1 MPVLLLIPLLVLV
14 VVALWALLLPVSLWA
29 RYRAG
34 RARRRAQGWVI
45 RANAWLLGVS
55 CALYLLSAWIASNW
69 VGHALR
75 DAALGGLAGIG
86 VGIVGLWLTRFEH
99 DDAGFHF
106 TPNRWLVLAL
116 TMLVAARIAAGLWL
130 AWRSSG
136 APTTAWLQ
144 AGSLFGVGGLLL
156 GYYLAYTWGLRA
168 RLPARGH
175 AAAPRGRT
183 FPDRFA

>member
-45 RANAWLLGVS
+45 RANAWLLVVS
-55 CALYLLSAWIASNW
+55 CALYGLSAWIASNW
-69 VGHALR
+69 VAHALR
-75 DAALGGLAGIG
+75 DAGLGGLAGIG
-86 VGIVGLWLTRFEH
+86 IGVVGLWLTRFEH
-99 DDAGFHF
+99 DASGFHF

-116 TMLVAARIAAGLWL
+116 TALVAARIAVGLWL
-130 AWRSSG
+130 AWRSAGSAAG
-136 APTTAWLQ
+136 PVEAWLR
-144 AGSLFGVGGLLL
+144 AGSLFGVGGVLL

-168 RLPARGH
+168 RLPRRQ
-175 AAAPRGRT
+175 AAPRLATR
-183 FPDRFA
+183 P

>member
-1 MPVLLLIPLLVLV
+1 MPVLLLVPLVVLV

-45 RANAWLLGVS
+45 RANAWLLAVS
-55 CALYLLSAWIASNW
+55 CLLFLLSAWVSSNW
-69 VGHALR
+69 VAHALR
-75 DAALGGLAGIG
+75 DATLGALGGVG

-99 DDAGFHF
+99 DASGYFF

-116 TMLVAARIAAGLWL
+116 TALVAVRLAAGLWL
-130 AWRSSG
+130 AWRSTDGAG
-136 APTTAWLQ
+136 APVEAWLQ
-144 AGSLFGVGGLLL
+144 AGSLFGVGGVLL

-168 RLPARGH
+168 RLPARGRLR
-175 AAAPRGRT
+175 AIA
-183 FPDRFA
+183 

>member
-1 MPVLLLIPLLVLV
+1 MPALLLIPLIVLL

-45 RANAWLLGVS
+45 RGNAWLLVVS
-55 CALYLLSAWIASNW
+55 CALYLLSAWIASGW
-69 VGHALR
+69 IEHALR

-99 DDAGFHF
+99 DDSGFFF

-116 TMLVAARIAAGLWL
+116 TVLVAARIAVGLWL
-130 AWRSSG
+130 AWRSTG
-136 APTTAWLQ
+136 AAAGHLDAWLQ
-144 AGSLFGVGGLLL
+144 AGSLFGVAGVLL

-168 RLPARGH
+168 RLPRR
-175 AAAPRGRT
+175 AAAARVAAR
-183 FPDRFA
+183 R

>member
-45 RANAWLLGVS
+45 RANAWLLAVS
-55 CALYLLSAWIASNW
+55 CGLYLLSAWIASNW
-69 VGHALR
+69 LGDALR
-75 DAALGGLAGIG
+75 DAVSGALAGIG
-86 VGIVGLWLTRFEH
+86 IGIVGLWLTCFEP
-99 DDAGFHF
+99 DDSGFHF

-116 TMLVAARIAAGLWL
+116 TALIAARIAVGLWL
-130 AWRSSG
+130 AWHAAG
-136 APTTAWLQ
+136 DAADPVDAWLR
-144 AGSLFGVGGLLL
+144 AGSLFGVGGVLL

-168 RLPARGH
+168 RLPAPARLR
-175 AAAPRGRT
+175 APG
-183 FPDRFA
+183 